1 VIYLHQDQNQLK
13 IFFSHRQ
20 ILIQNKM
27 AGPRFPCDACKFLR
41 KKCEIDCVFAPYFS
55 HEQGAAFFPAIHK
68 VFGAKNF
75 SKLLTHLPVSD
86 RGDAAIS
93 IAYEAQARDQ
103 DPIYGC
109 VAHIFALQ
117 QQVISLQSQVAFLKE
132 PAAQSLVS
140 GFDGSNYPAN
150 DVNGSNGGLPSDTP
164 PPDIQ
169 TWFQQPEHP
178 YINMPPFP
186 EINNMNEPMSFN
198 SLGNYENS
206 IVQEN
211 DVPFSSFPGSSN
223 FSIDAPDMQVTH
235 DNEWFS
241 QENAEDLHSVVSG
254 YIPQ

>member
-1 VIYLHQDQNQLK
+1 
-13 IFFSHRQ
+13 
-20 ILIQNKM
+20 M

-41 KKCEIDCVFAPYFS
+41 KKCEIDCVFAPYFC
-55 HEQGAAFFPAIHK
+55 HEQGAAHFSAIHR
-68 VFGAKNF
+68 VFGARNV

-86 RGDAAIS
+86 RGEAALS

-117 QQVISLQSQVAFLKE
+117 QQVISLQSHLAFLKE
-132 PAAQSLVS
+132 LAAQSLVS

-150 DVNGSNGGLPSDTP
+150 DMNGSNGGLPSDTP
-164 PPDIQ
+164 PPDVQ
-169 TWFQQPEHP
+169 TWFQQPEHSS
-178 YINMPPFP
+178 INMPQ
-186 EINNMNEPMSFN
+186 IQNMNEPMSFN

-211 DVPFSSFPGSSN
+211 EVPFSSFPESSN
-223 FSIDAPDMQVTH
+223 LSIDALDMQVTH

-254 YIPQ
+254 YMQH